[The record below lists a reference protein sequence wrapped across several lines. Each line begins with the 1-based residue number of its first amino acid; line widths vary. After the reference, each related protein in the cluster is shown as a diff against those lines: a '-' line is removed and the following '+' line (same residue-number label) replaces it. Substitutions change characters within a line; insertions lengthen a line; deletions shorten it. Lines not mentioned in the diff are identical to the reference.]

1 MPYIRRMQG
10 VRQLILTACVI
21 GSAISGFAEA
31 PVADSY
37 KSIVD
42 RNPFGLKDPP
52 PPPPPKDPNPPPAVK
67 KEDFYLTGIS
77 TIGNPKK
84 PKAYLL
90 AKDQSKKDYDQKFYS
105 LAVGDKQGE
114 VTLMEIDTKGRRVKI
129 TYLGEE
135 KWLSMKDNGVPTPAG
150 PPVALGGPGQAM
162 PIHNN
167 GVPPQPGA
175 IPLPLPNINPNPNS
189 NLNPGLNQQG
199 SPVNY
204 PNAANMTRRPVRTTA
219 GGRQYTNPQ
228 NDAESI
234 KQIIEAQNPQNGQPV
249 TLPANPNPTFQ
260 PPPPPPFP
268 LPGM

>member
-1 MPYIRRMQG
+1 MQG
-10 VRQLILTACVI
+10 VRQCILAAFVI
-21 GSAISGFAEA
+21 GTTFGARAEA
-31 PVADSY
+31 PAANTY
-37 KSIVD
+37 NSIVD

-52 PPPPPKDPNPPPAVK
+52 PPPPPKDTNTPPPVK

-129 TYLGEE
+129 GYLGEE

-150 PPVALGGPGQAM
+150 PPVAMGVPGQAM

-167 GVPPQPGA
+167 GVPPPPGA
-175 IPLPLPNINPNPNS
+175 VPIPLPVPNANPNVAA
-189 NLNPGLNQQG
+189 GQ
-199 SPVNY
+199 SPAPITY
-204 PNAANMTRRPVRTTA
+204 PNAANMTRRPVRST
-219 GGRQYTNPQ
+219 GRQNTNPQ
-228 NDAESI
+228 TDAESLR
-234 KQIIEAQNPQNGQPV
+234 QIIDAQNPQNPQNPQPN
-249 TLPANPNPTFQ
+249 ANPTVQ
-260 PPPPPPFP
+260 PPPPPPLP